1 MVWAYWKPSSEA
13 NEEVIFFDFDEERGT
28 WMVTVAYGSFVY
40 WDNALKNLI
49 LQGADGSKGDAS
61 EIAN

>member
-1 MVWAYWKPSSEA
+1 M
-13 NEEVIFFDFDEERGT
+13 IFFDFDEERGT